1 MRDGHNAPGMSWPD
15 DVETAVNAID
25 AWNRGDLPG
34 FLDAWD
40 AEAEWRPAFP
50 QGTEGAGSVVHG
62 HEEIGRAWHNVRSV
76 WAEYRLEVEEARVV
90 GEKLL
95 VLGHLYARGA
105 GSGLEIDSPWSAVVR
120 FRDGKV
126 LRARDWLDH
135 EHGLE
140 AAKEQVAAP

>member
-1 MRDGHNAPGMSWPD
+1 MSWPD

-40 AEAEWRPAFP
+40 
-50 QGTEGAGSVVHG
+50 
-62 HEEIGRAWHNVRSV
+62 
-76 WAEYRLEVEEARVV
+76 EEARVV
-90 GEKLL
+90 GEKLP

-135 EHGLE
+135 EHGVE
-140 AAKEQVAAP
+140 AAEEPLAAP

>member
-1 MRDGHNAPGMSWPD
+1 MSWPD

-62 HEEIGRAWHNVRSV
+62 HEEISRAWNN
-76 WAEYRLEVEEARVV
+76 
-90 GEKLL
+90 
-95 VLGHLYARGA
+95 ARGA

-135 EHGLE
+135 EHGVE
-140 AAKEQVAAP
+140 AAEEPLAAP

>member
-1 MRDGHNAPGMSWPD
+1 MSWPAN
-15 DVETAVNAID
+15 VETARSAID
-25 AWNRGDLPG
+25 AWNRHDLPG
-34 FLDAWD
+34 FLDAWH

-50 QGTEGAGSVVHG
+50 QGAEAAGWVVRG
-62 HEEIGRAWHNVRSV
+62 HEEISRAWHNIRSV
-76 WAEYRLEVEEARVV
+76 WAEYRLEVEDARVV

-126 LRARDWLDH
+126 LEARDWLDH
-135 EHGLE
+135 AHGLE
-140 AAKEQVAAP
+140 AVGERIVTP

>member
-1 MRDGHNAPGMSWPD
+1 
-15 DVETAVNAID
+15 
-25 AWNRGDLPG
+25 
-34 FLDAWD
+34 
-40 AEAEWRPAFP
+40 
-50 QGTEGAGSVVHG
+50 VVHG
-62 HEEIGRAWHNVRSV
+62 HEEISQAWNNVRSV

-90 GEKLL
+90 GGEKLL

-135 EHGLE
+135 EHGVE
-140 AAKEQVAAP
+140 AAEEPLAAP